1 MIPVTID
8 IETFQGSE
16 WFVKKLEADV
26 QAPGNYKNPESILKW
41 FEETGNAKR
50 AEAGRMTAL
59 TPFCKIVAIGYAVG
73 DGPVTVLAGS
83 NEFNLLSQF
92 VDDLRQKLTHPVRG
106 FHNPMF
112 VGHNILSFDMPRLYQ
127 RMVINSI
134 DPDAVRIKSPAL
146 IKGWDDAYFDTLNVF
161 AGRDTK
167 GCSLGNLC
175 KEFGIDD
182 PMPDM
187 DGSKV
192 HDLVVAG
199 DFVTLAQYCKSDV
212 EMTRELAKRLGCNY
226 DQ

>member
-1 MIPVTID
+1 MLNVYID
-8 IETFQGSE
+8 IETVPGSQWFQD
-16 WFVKKLEADV
+16 KLALDV
-26 QAPGNYKNPESILKW
+26 QPPANYKSDEAILKW
-41 FEETGNAKR
+41 WSETGNAKR

-73 DGPVTVLAGS
+73 NDDVTVIAGS
-83 NEFNLLSQF
+83 NEGELLRKF
-92 VDDLRQKLTHPVRG
+92 VGDLRMRLTHPAKG
-106 FHNPMF
+106 FMNPMY

-134 DPDAVRIKSPAL
+134 DPDTVRIKSPAL

-175 KEFGIDD
+175 NEFGIDD

-226 DQ
+226 E